1 MLHGGRVPCCVGSV
15 FSLWV
20 VKAIQ
25 GPVWPSMFSCSGGNL
40 NHSPASAV
48 NLNFGIAVVK
58 PRNSRLYPEC
68 YEKPI
73 RAPRLRKWG
82 VGRPRHKGRFAP
94 ASQAFLCASCGEI
107 HISTPPAHGAKMKF
121 WRQVKIFTSKQ

>member
-1 MLHGGRVPCCVGSV
+1 M
-15 FSLWV
+15 FSLRV
-20 VKAIQ
+20 VKPIQ
-25 GPVWPSMFSCSGGNL
+25 GPVWSSMFSNSGGNL

-73 RAPRLRKWG
+73 RAQRLRKWG
-82 VGRPRHKGRFAP
+82 VGRPRHKGRFGP
-94 ASQAFLCASCGEI
+94 ASQACLCASCGEI
-107 HISTPPAHGAKMKF
+107 HISTPRPPAHG
-121 WRQVKIFTSKQ
+121 RQDEIFASSKKIYLKAIKGYNN